1 MSVCLSPY
9 GQATLRAVPET
20 AEIEQIERPP
30 KRLWDRIL
38 AEPDRAPEYIAL
50 AAAERFGP
58 QAAEWVKT
66 VGAGHTPDELA
77 RVALKKHVR
86 LARLEG
92 GALGIGGAITAA
104 PDLVAL
110 LWIQSRMVFY
120 IAAAYGYDPQHP
132 MRPAEY
138 LALQGLYDTPAEARQ
153 ALDGVGKRMAQ
164 AMAERALS
172 GRRAEALHLKLAKYI
187 AKRMARRYAGRL
199 IPFIG
204 APLGAIQ
211 NGSATK
217 ELGERALSYYAR
229 P

>member
-1 MSVCLSPY
+1 
-9 GQATLRAVPET
+9 
-20 AEIEQIERPP
+20 
-30 KRLWDRIL
+30 
-38 AEPDRAPEYIAL
+38 
-50 AAAERFGP
+50 
-58 QAAEWVKT
+58 
-66 VGAGHTPDELA
+66 
-77 RVALKKHVR
+77 
-86 LARLEG
+86 
-92 GALGIGGAITAA
+92 
-104 PDLVAL
+104 
-110 LWIQSRMVFY
+110 
-120 IAAAYGYDPQHP
+120 